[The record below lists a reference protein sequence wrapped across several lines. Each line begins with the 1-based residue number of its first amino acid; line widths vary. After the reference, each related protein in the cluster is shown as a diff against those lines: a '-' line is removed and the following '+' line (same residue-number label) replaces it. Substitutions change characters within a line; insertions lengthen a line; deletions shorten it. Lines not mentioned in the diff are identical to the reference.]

1 MTRAS
6 MSRRAR
12 RSQQQR
18 SMSESNQLPARATVV
33 DPEPLTRYVERED
46 GLPEMQV
53 IVPGD
58 PPHVATFA
66 PGDRL
71 AFMTGTLVESSRPRA
86 VDRDRIEQ
94 LATILKVEPTTRF
107 VFDVNDTVIG
117 YAMIICFDF
126 RSPRFFRDFFAALEA
141 NPAAVIEQ
149 HRNDPFVALV
159 TAQMEREVLSSM
171 GSPFDDFMTR
181 FRAMARVLHSE
192 LRAMVPS
199 GHGDDL
205 PAALFFQHITATA
218 RRLRCDLKLPQHDE
232 SRGVSTTPFFEF
244 ADLMR
249 ALLVEQAESLGS
261 NSVRIDQMRTMARGK
276 LIYALERAKGV
287 IKREKSLKINSIVL
301 SKPGGPNGAP

>member
-1 MTRAS
+1 

-18 SMSESNQLPARATVV
+18 SMSESNQLPARATRPE
-33 DPEPLTRYVERED
+33 PEPLTRYVVED
-46 GLPEMQV
+46 GLPVMQM

-58 PPHVATFA
+58 PPRVVTSE

-71 AFMTGTLVESSRPRA
+71 ALMTGMLVESSRARA
-86 VDRDRIEQ
+86 IDRDRIEQ
-94 LATILKVEPTTRF
+94 LATILKVEPTIRF

-117 YAMIICFDF
+117 YAMLICFDF

-159 TAQMEREVLSSM
+159 TAQMECDVLSSM
-171 GSPFDDFMTR
+171 ASPFDDFMAR
-181 FRAMARVLHSE
+181 FREMARVLHSE

-218 RRLRCDLKLPQHDE
+218 QRLGCDLKLPQHDE

-249 ALLVEQAESLGS
+249 ALLVEQAESLGG
-261 NSVRIDQMRTMARGK
+261 NSVRIDRMRTMPRG
-276 LIYALERAKGV
+276 
-287 IKREKSLKINSIVL
+287 S
-301 SKPGGPNGAP
+301 